1 MTVDI
6 NTVVSLHYKLTNQQ
20 TGEKIEETLV
30 DRPMQFLYG
39 VERVIPAFE
48 ESIHGKGAGDSV
60 QISVEAKD
68 AYGTRQDNMVVD
80 IPNEVFFD
88 ESGKINTEHIF
99 VGAVVPMTD
108 PDGRPLRGTVVEM
121 QPAAVR
127 MDFNHPLADTDLHF
141 EVKILSVRQA
151 TADEIAHGHSHGEH
165 GHHH

>member
-1 MTVDI
+1 MKIDI

-48 ESIHGKGAGDSV
+48 ESIHGKTAGESV
-60 QISVEAKD
+60 QISVKAKD
-68 AYGTRQDNMVVD
+68 AYGNRQENMVVD

-99 VGAVVPMTD
+99 VGAMVPMTD
-108 PDGRPLRGTVVEM
+108 PDGRHIRGTVLEM
-121 QPAAVR
+121 QPQSVR
-127 MDFNHPLADTDLHF
+127 MDFNHPLADIDLNF
-141 EVKILSVRQA
+141 DVTILSVREA
-151 TADEIAHGHSHGEH
+151 TADEIAHGHTHGEH